1 MSSIEVEVSTSG
13 LDFEA
18 VADILDSE
26 TKQLLVE
33 RLAEV
38 AYHEAFYGAP
48 WKTGK
53 LARSLVMEVDEKGEA
68 RIRALAP
75 YAKFVVEGTRPHKI
89 YPVNASCLVFKSAA
103 GGLVFTR
110 MVRHPGTK
118 PNPFLTRALDK
129 AREKIDDIW
138 AELFEDLV
146 EEATS

>member
-1 MSSIEVEVSTSG
+1 VIEVEVSTSG

-26 TKQLLVE
+26 TKQRLVE

-38 AYHEAFYGAP
+38 AYAEAFYGAP

-89 YPVNASCLVFKSAA
+89 FPVRANVLAFKAA
-103 GGLVFTR
+103 GGDLVFTR
-110 MVRHPGTK
+110 VVRHPGTK

-129 AREKIDDIW
+129 AREQIDDIW

-146 EEATS
+146 EEATG

>member
-1 MSSIEVEVSTSG
+1 MIEVEVSTSG

-48 WKTGK
+48 WRTGN
-53 LARSLVMEVDEKGEA
+53 LARSIVMEIDEKGEA
-68 RIRALAP
+68 KIQALAP

-89 YPVNASCLVFKSAA
+89 YPARAAVLAFKTAA
-103 GGLVFTR
+103 GDLVFTR
-110 MVRHPGTK
+110 LVRHPGTK
-118 PNPFLTRALDK
+118 PNPFMQRALDK
-129 AREKIDDIW
+129 AREQINEVW

-146 EEATS
+146 VEATS